1 MLATDSALPHPI
13 TMIAIRKSADRGR
26 FDFGWLDT
34 RHTFSFGDYW
44 DPEHTNFRALRVLN
58 EDRVQPGAGF
68 PTHPHR
74 DMEILSYVVEGALEH
89 KDSMGT
95 GSVIRPG
102 DVQRMSAGTGVTHSE
117 YNPSRTQGAHFL
129 QVWIMPERR
138 GLAPGYEQKRFADD
152 EKRGKLR
159 LVASPDGQDGS
170 ITIHQDVKVYA
181 SLLPRG
187 HEVQQALDPGRHGWL
202 QVVRG
207 KVALNGHELTAGDGA
222 AASAEPSLTLAAHE
236 DAEVLLFDLA

>member
-1 MLATDSALPHPI
+1 
-13 TMIAIRKSADRGR
+13 MIQIRKSADRGR

-34 RHTFSFGDYW
+34 RHSFSFGDYW
-44 DPEHTNFRALRVLN
+44 DPEHTNFRTLRVLN

-68 PTHPHR
+68 PAHPHR

-102 DVQRMSAGTGVTHSE
+102 DVQRMSAGSGVTHSE
-117 YNPSRTQGAHFL
+117 HNPSRTEGAHFL
-129 QVWIMPERR
+129 QIWIVPERR
-138 GLAPGYEQKRFADD
+138 GLQPGYEQKRFEDD

-159 LVASPDGQDGS
+159 LVASHDGQDGS

-181 SLLPRG
+181 GLLPQG
-187 HEVQQALDPGRHGWL
+187 GEVTHALDPGRHSWL
-202 QVVRG
+202 QLVRG
-207 KVALNGHELTAGDGA
+207 KLALNGHELAAGDGA
-222 AASAEPSLTLAAHE
+222 AASGETALSLTARE

>member
-1 MLATDSALPHPI
+1 
-13 TMIAIRKSADRGR
+13 MIEIRKSADRGR

-34 RHTFSFGDYW
+34 RHSFSFGDYW
-44 DPEHTNFRALRVLN
+44 DPAHVNFRTLRVLN

-74 DMEILSYVVEGALEH
+74 DMEVLSYVVEGALEH

-102 DVQRMSAGTGVTHSE
+102 DVQRMTAGAGVTHSE
-117 YNPSRTQGAHFL
+117 YNPSRTEGAHFL
-129 QVWIMPERR
+129 QIWILPERR
-138 GLAPGYEQKRFADD
+138 GLQPGYEQKRFEDS

-159 LVASPDGQDGS
+159 LVASHDGQDGLV
-170 ITIHQDVKVYA
+170 TIHQDVNVYA
-181 SLLPRG
+181 GLLPKG
-187 HEVQQALDPGRHGWL
+187 NELEQALAPGRHGWL

-207 KVALNGHELTAGDGA
+207 KLDLNGHQLTAGDGA
-222 AASAEPSLTLAAHE
+222 AASNETALHLKAHE
-236 DAEVLLFDLA
+236 DAEVLLFDLN

>member
-1 MLATDSALPHPI
+1 
-13 TMIAIRKSADRGR
+13 MIEIRKSAERGQ

-34 RHTFSFGDYW
+34 RHTFSFGDYY
-44 DPEHTNFRALRVLN
+44 DPAHMNFRQLRVLN
-58 EDRVQPGAGF
+58 EDRVKAGAGF

-117 YNPSRTQGAHFL
+117 YNPSKSEGAHFL
-129 QVWIMPERR
+129 QIWIVPEKR
-138 GLAPGYEQKRFADD
+138 GLQPGYEQKRFED
-152 EKRGKLR
+152 EEKWDRLR
-159 LVASPDGQDGS
+159 LVASHDGRDGS
-170 ITIHQDVKVYA
+170 IRIHQDVSVYA
-181 SLLPRG
+181 ALLEKDRETM
-187 HEVQQALDPGRHGWL
+187 HMLDPGRHGWL

-207 KVALNGHELTAGDGA
+207 RVALNGQELSAGDGA
-222 AASAEPSLTLAAHE
+222 AASGERSLTVHAL
-236 DAEVLLFDLA
+236 DGAEVLLFDLA

>member
-1 MLATDSALPHPI
+1 
-13 TMIAIRKSADRGR
+13 MIEIRKSSDRGR

-44 DPEHTNFRALRVLN
+44 DPAHMNFRSLRVLN

-89 KDSMGT
+89 KDSMGN

-102 DVQRMSAGTGVTHSE
+102 DVQRMTAGTGVTHSE
-117 YNPSRTQGAHFL
+117 YNPSRSEGAHFL
-129 QVWIMPERR
+129 QVWILPERP
-138 GLAPGYEQKRFADD
+138 GLQPGYEQKRFTDD
-152 EKRGKLR
+152 EKRGRLR
-159 LVASPDGQDGS
+159 LVASHDGEDGS
-170 ITIHQDVKVYA
+170 VTIHQDVKVYA
-181 SLLPRG
+181 GLLDRG
-187 HEVQQALDPGRHGWL
+187 QELRQTLDPGRHGWL

-207 KVALNGHELTAGDGA
+207 KIALNGQELGAGDAAGA
-222 AASAEPSLTLAAHE
+222 SGEPALNIAASE
-236 DAEVLLFDLA
+236 DAEVLLFDLV